1 MGKAYDEIMDQ
12 VEVTEEMQERILSN
26 IRTQKIC
33 REKKILRYRRKA
45 LQAAAGL
52 LLVLTVSA
60 CAVRIMRKD
69 AWSLPEKETEPEP
82 VFVGNG
88 IEECP
93 SVETL
98 SAKVGFPVTDLS
110 GLPFV
115 VDHTEYLSYWGDM
128 AEINYQGADET
139 ACYRKSEGEEDNSGD
154 YNEYAEVQTLEA
166 DGFSVTVK
174 GEDGIYRLAVWQKD
188 GYSYSLSLEKG
199 ANAETFVKLAS
210 ENQ

>member
-1 MGKAYDEIMDQ
+1 MGKAYDEIMER
-12 VEVTEEMQERILSN
+12 VEVTEEMQERILAN
-26 IRTQKIC
+26 IRMQKIR
-33 REKKILRYRRKA
+33 REKKILRYRRKT
-45 LQAAAGL
+45 LQFAAGI
-52 LLVLTVSA
+52 LLVVTVGA
-60 CAVRIMRKD
+60 GAARMQTKD
-69 AWSLPEKETEPEP
+69 AWGLPGKETEPEN

-88 IEECP
+88 IEECS

-110 GLPFV
+110 GLPFAV
-115 VDHTEYLSYWGDM
+115 EHTEYLSYWSDM

-139 ACYRKSEGEEDNSGD
+139 ACYRKSKGEEDNSGD

-199 ANAETFVKLAS
+199 ANAETFIKIAS